1 MTELSNK
8 NRDTGFVGKT
18 HDVIKFACNAF
29 GDCVTMTSRPRTSSS
44 GEDSGEFLTVTSSP
58 ASLHRLVA
66 HAFDAAHP
74 FLVESLVGK
83 RKILFLLTF

>member
-1 MTELSNK
+1 MSELSNK

-18 HDVIKFACNAF
+18 RDVIKFACSAL
-29 GDCVTMTSRPRTSSS
+29 GGCVTMTSRPRTSST
-44 GEDSGEFLTVTSSP
+44 GDDTVTEFLTVTSSP

-74 FLVESLVGK
+74 FLVEGLVGK
-83 RKILFLLTF
+83 HKILIYM